1 MKKSKIVKLVLLA
14 SVVSSCNYNTPKQE
28 EKKVYLRSDT
38 TANYSRANGVGSHH
52 GMGYY
57 AFIPYGLLMNNS
69 YRRAGYYSSGISEK
83 SNVGRNPVKGSAVRG
98 GFGRSGSHVSA

>member
-14 SVVSSCNYNTPKQE
+14 SVMASCNNPTPKQE

-38 TANYSRANGVGSHH
+38 TASYSRATGFNGHH
-52 GMGYY
+52 GMGYF
-57 AFIPYGLLMNNS
+57 AFVPYGLFMNNG
-69 YRRAGYYSSGISEK
+69 YRHTGYYSSGISEK